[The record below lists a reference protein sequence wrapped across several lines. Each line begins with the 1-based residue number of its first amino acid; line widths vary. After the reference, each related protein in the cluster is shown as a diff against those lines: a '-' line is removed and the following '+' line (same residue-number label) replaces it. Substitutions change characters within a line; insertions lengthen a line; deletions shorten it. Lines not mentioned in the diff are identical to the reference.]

1 MNLPLITL
9 KVASHNAIPVVQVLF
24 EKDNKILELLR
35 SFKTLRWSKTMACW
49 YLPYEN
55 ELKHKL
61 FNVVQGKA
69 WLDYTAL
76 NQTLTLAPV
85 EIKTPNYTAKPN
97 TEKTG
102 SINLPVLTAEGEQKL
117 QQFKNWLNSKR
128 YSQSTIGTYTDAL
141 KTFLRFYSYKTIA
154 EITNEDIIIFNNEY
168 ILKQRLSA
176 SFQNQVVNAIKL
188 FLKTIENKHLNPE
201 LIHRPKRPKQLPNV
215 LSKEEVKLILN
226 SQSNLKHKTML
237 SLIYSCGLRR
247 SELLN
252 LKLTQIDWN
261 RNLLII
267 KQSKGRKD
275 RIVPLSYK
283 TGVLVNDYLEA
294 YKPNEWVF
302 EGQDKSRQYDES
314 SLAAV
319 LKQALEKCKITKPV
333 TLHWLRHSYA
343 THLLENGTDLRYIQ
357 ELLGHS
363 RSTITEIYTHV
374 SNKSIQKIVSPFD
387 NL

>member
-1 MNLPLITL
+1 MNNLPLITL
-9 KVASHNAIPVVQVLF
+9 KPFVHNNQAVVQLHF
-24 EKDNKILELLR
+24 EKNTTLLELLR
-35 SFKTLRWSKTMACW
+35 SFKTLRWSKTMQCW
-49 YLPYEN
+49 YLLNEN
-55 ELKHKL
+55 TIKQQL
-61 FNVVQGKA
+61 FNLLKGKA
-69 WLDYTAL
+69 WLDYKAL
-76 NQTLTLAPV
+76 TVVLTPALEQKKEIESSTNAQKTITL
-85 EIKTPNYTAKPN
+85 
-97 TEKTG
+97 
-102 SINLPVLTAEGEQKL
+102 NLPILNSEGEQKL
-117 QQFKNWLNSKR
+117 QHFKNWLNSKR
-128 YSQSTIGTYTDAL
+128 YSQSTIATYTDAL
-141 KTFLRFYSYKTIA
+141 KTFLRFYSHKKIS
-154 EITNEDIIIFNNEY
+154 EITNDDIIIFNNEY
-168 ILKQRLSA
+168 ILKQKLSA

-188 FLKTIENKHLNPE
+188 FLLIIENKCLNPD
-201 LIHRPKRPKQLPNV
+201 LIHRPKRQKLLPNV

-252 LKLTQIDWN
+252 LTLNQIDWN
-261 RNLLII
+261 RNLLLI

-275 RIVPLSYK
+275 RIVPLSNK
-283 TGVLVNDYLEA
+283 TGILLKDYLVA

-302 EGQDKSRQYDES
+302 EGQDKNSNYNES

-363 RSTITEIYTHV
+363 RSTTTEIYTHV
-374 SNKSIQKIVSPFD
+374 SNKSIQKIISPFD

>member
-9 KVASHNAIPVVQVLF
+9 KTTTHNTLNVVQLHF
-24 EKDNKILELLR
+24 EKNDALLQVLR
-35 SFKTLRWSKTMACW
+35 SFKTLRWSKTMQCW

-55 ELKHKL
+55 ELKNKL
-61 FNVVQGKA
+61 FNLLQGKA
-69 WLDYTAL
+69 WLDYHAL
-76 NQTLTLAPV
+76 NQTLKLAPV
-85 EIKTPNYTAKPN
+85 EIKTPNYSSKPHS
-97 TEKTG
+97 EKTV
-102 SINLPVLTAEGEQKL
+102 SFNLPALSKEGEEKL
-117 QQFKNWLNSKR
+117 QHFKNWLNSKR

-141 KTFLRFYSYKTIA
+141 KTFLRFYSHKTIA
-154 EITNEDIIIFNNEY
+154 EITNEDIINFNNEY
-168 ILKQRLSA
+168 ILKQKLSA
-176 SFQNQVVNAIKL
+176 SFQNQIVNAIKL
-188 FLKTIENKHLNPE
+188 FIRIIENKHLNPE
-201 LIHRPKRPKQLPNV
+201 LIHRPKRQKLLPNV
-215 LSKEEVKLILN
+215 LSKEEIKLILN

-283 TGVLVNDYLEA
+283 TGLLVKDYLEV

-302 EGQDKSRQYDES
+302 EGQDRSSQYDES

-357 ELLGHS
+357 EILGHS

-374 SNKSIQKIVSPFD
+374 SNKSIQRIVSPFD